1 MVKIAVNGRGRP
13 PVQALYRVSTRSRC
27 VRHSVYTGCC
37 RNNRGRL
44 DPILFARSLATIDS
58 RLFRPFPQR
67 DVAKGELARET
78 NRVTRDAQL
87 PNGEYVTS
95 LASFDFYAMVNLE
108 IYELNVRNYAFLHA
122 LRRFDP
128 KRYRICNTIM

>member
-1 MVKIAVNGRGRP
+1 M
-13 PVQALYRVSTRSRC
+13 
-27 VRHSVYTGCC
+27 
-37 RNNRGRL
+37 
-44 DPILFARSLATIDS
+44 
-58 RLFRPFPQR
+58 
-67 DVAKGELARET
+67 ARET

-128 KRYRICNTIM
+128 KRYRICHDNVTHENDDLYFNFKQQVFATNSSLNSFIASWLGFARNFLILFFCFARKGYALYRKLANVRIYIGYVL

>member
-44 DPILFARSLATIDS
+44 DPILFARSLAAILSIPDFFG
-58 RLFRPFPQR
+58 LF
-67 DVAKGELARET
+67 
-78 NRVTRDAQL
+78 
-87 PNGEYVTS
+87 
-95 LASFDFYAMVNLE
+95 
-108 IYELNVRNYAFLHA
+108 LNVTKLQRVNWPGKLTELHA
-122 LRRFDP
+122 MRNCP
-128 KRYRICNTIM
+128 TANT